1 MSIRSL
7 TDFME
12 VSLRSA
18 RRLASTATVTGRR
31 GPQVDASVRGADFWW
46 PKLRTFG
53 GHQCGPLMAI
63 SADFFVAMDIA
74 PQHAICT
81 HDLHYQISRA
91 RRVLRERHLHHR
103 RLLSWQLAPTER
115 RPALRRPA
123 GHKKTINPAIARSRH
138 VRRLPTEATTPS

>member
-31 GPQVDASVRGADFWW
+31 GPQVDASVRGADFRW

-63 SADFFVAMDIA
+63 SADFFVAMDNRDHQWDVVPLSTSI
-74 PQHAICT
+74 
-81 HDLHYQISRA
+81 RA
-91 RRVLRERHLHHR
+91 
-103 RLLSWQLAPTER
+103 LAVTEGSTR
-115 RPALRRPA
+115 Q
-123 GHKKTINPAIARSRH
+123 KNQEVRS
-138 VRRLPTEATTPS
+138 LIFLG

>member
-63 SADFFVAMDIA
+63 SADFLVAMD
-74 PQHAICT
+74 
-81 HDLHYQISRA
+81 R
-91 RRVLRERHLHHR
+91 
-103 RLLSWQLAPTER
+103 W
-115 RPALRRPA
+115 
-123 GHKKTINPAIARSRH
+123 ARSVPATQRTGQTKGTPKGDQYS
-138 VRRLPTEATTPS
+138 RESPCAAGSSMTQPTPADWLHTHSFLISSS